1 MKFRAIW
8 FCQRR
13 FFDTTVPRDVG
24 AALPPDVRRGYA
36 SPELTNKNRGAM
48 PLVRALPDADRP
60 KAVPGAEPNFLSI
73 FDRRG
78 VASPH
83 IRRRSR
89 IEAWRRSRNEG
100 RRSDTK
106 LLFRKSCAA
115 LLIAIMFGSVVFAQ
129 QKQSDDEVV
138 RVKSN
143 LVNIDLIVK
152 DKKGKYVADLK
163 AEDFTV
169 VENGVAQKI
178 EFFDAPLSR
187 NETKSPTGAA
197 ASDATATTPGG
208 APRNYVALV
217 LDSQTTDITNLKQ
230 VREGS
235 IKYVRDQITDGD
247 VVALFGVTN
256 GLQMLQ
262 PFTQDKNKLIAALE
276 NGGVNA
282 AATGFEQKDI
292 AGNISARQAQLAS
305 APSLPTSA
313 ITSPGGGSEAA
324 KTMIAQTVLAQFIKL
339 RTALSLQQS
348 RPILAALA
356 AICEGLRSIPGKKT
370 LVLFS
375 QGFVTPSVLDWQVQ
389 STIDIANRANVAIY
403 IIDSAGLRGGGTTS
417 GALVPTTPLAGVS
430 GIVNQEQRIR
440 AQGGE
445 TVFDNVRQE
454 GQNREYDILYR
465 MSGDTGGRFLKGNN
479 DIGISLE
486 RINEEIH
493 ARYTIA
499 YRSTNQ
505 NFDGTFRKVKIEV
518 RRPEAQV
525 VSRSGYY
532 AIPPEEIVLLSPDDK
547 KLLSGFAAA
556 QANPELPVYVGLSQ
570 FRSRDGL
577 YTVPVALELPPSAV
591 KFERKGDKRSMQ
603 LEVLGVLKAGD
614 KTLSR
619 LGGNFDVNLSDTDY
633 QTIVNN
639 NIFYRQDM
647 VLAPGEYTLDVIVRD
662 KQSGKTAAK
671 REEFVVAEP
680 DSEFAATPVVLSR
693 YAEQAQLPQL
703 GSDEVDVFT
712 TGRTKI
718 RPSPGKQFQATDNL
732 IMFGSVYNPANSP
745 DSGKPLV
752 RVTVRLLK
760 DGQPATKF
768 FDYVL
773 TEMQPQPVPHL
784 TFAEYIKLA
793 GLAPGNY
800 VATFEI
806 KDMVTRKSVKQDAP
820 FTIVP

>member
-1 MKFRAIW
+1 MKY
-8 FCQRR
+8 
-13 FFDTTVPRDVG
+13 V
-24 AALPPDVRRGYA
+24 
-36 SPELTNKNRGAM
+36 
-48 PLVRALPDADRP
+48 
-60 KAVPGAEPNFLSI
+60 
-73 FDRRG
+73 
-78 VASPH
+78 
-83 IRRRSR
+83 
-89 IEAWRRSRNEG
+89 
-100 RRSDTK
+100 
-106 LLFRKSCAA
+106 AA
-115 LLIAIMFGSVVFAQ
+115 LLVGILFVSVVPAQ
-129 QKQSDDEVV
+129 DDDVV

-143 LVNIDLIVK
+143 LVNIDVIVK

-163 AEDFTV
+163 PEDFTV

-178 EFFDAPLSR
+178 EFFDGPL
-187 NETKSPTGAA
+187 TKTDSSSTTAA
-197 ASDATATTPGG
+197 APATTITTITPPTAG
-208 APRNYVALV
+208 PRNYVALV
-217 LDSQTTDITNLKQ
+217 LDSQTTDLTNLKQ
-230 VREGS
+230 VREGT
-235 IKYVRDQITDGD
+235 IKYIREKITDND
-247 VVALFGVTN
+247 VVALLSVTN

-282 AATGFEQKDI
+282 SATGFESKDI
-292 AGNISARQAQLAS
+292 AGNITSRQEQLAS
-305 APSLPTSA
+305 APSLPPSA

-324 KTMIAQTVLAQFIKL
+324 KAMIAQTVLAQFIKL

-348 RPILAALA
+348 RPVLAALA
-356 AICEGLRSIPGKKT
+356 AISEGLRSIPGKKT

-375 QGFVTPSVLDWQVQ
+375 QGFVTPAVLDWQVQ

-403 IIDSAGLRGGGTTS
+403 IIDSAGLRAGAPAS
-417 GALVPTTPLAGVS
+417 GSLVPSTPMAGVS

-440 AQGGE
+440 AVGGE

-465 MSGDTGGRFLKGNN
+465 MSGDTGGRFFKGNN
-479 DIGISLE
+479 DIGLGLE

-518 RRPEAQV
+518 RRPDAQV

-532 AIPPEEIVLLSPDDK
+532 AIPPEEIVLLSPADK

-556 QANPELPVYVGLSQ
+556 QSNPELPVYVGVSQ
-570 FRSRDGL
+570 FRSREGL
-577 YTVPVALELPPSAV
+577 YTVPLALELPPSAV
-591 KFERKGDKRSMQ
+591 KFDRKADKRSMQ

-614 KTLSR
+614 KNLSR
-619 LGGNFDVNLSDTDY
+619 LGGNFDVNLSDSDY
-633 QTIVNN
+633 QSIVNN

-647 VLAPGEYTLDVIVRD
+647 LLAPGEYTLDVIVRD
-662 KQSGKTAAK
+662 KLSGKTAAK
-671 REEFVVAEP
+671 RQEFVVP
-680 DSEFAATPVVLSR
+680 DADAEFAASPVVLSR
-693 YAEQAQLPQL
+693 YVDPAQLPKL
-703 GSDEVDVFT
+703 GSEEPVDVFVH
-712 TGRTKI
+712 GRSQI
-718 RPSPGKQFQATDNL
+718 RPSAGRQFQVTDNL
-732 IMFGSVYNPANSP
+732 IMFLSIYNPANSP
-745 DSGKPLV
+745 DTGKPMV
-752 RVTVRLLK
+752 RVTVRLMK

-773 TEMQPQPVPHL
+773 TDIQAQPVPHL
-784 TFAEYIKLA
+784 TLAEYIKLA

-806 KDMVTRKSVKQDAP
+806 KDMVTRKAVKQEAP